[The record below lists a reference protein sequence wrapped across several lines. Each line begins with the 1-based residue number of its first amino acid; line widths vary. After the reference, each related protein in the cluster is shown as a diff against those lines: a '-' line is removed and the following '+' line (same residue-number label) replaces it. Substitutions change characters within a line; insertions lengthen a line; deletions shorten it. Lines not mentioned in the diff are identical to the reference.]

1 MYFYKKETSQKGFTL
16 IEMIVVVAIIGIL
29 TTIVLA
35 ALNQARAKAR
45 DADRY
50 ADLKQVQL
58 ALEIYRDVHGEYPI
72 TTSSGVDFWSV
83 CDGEHTNTGEDGY
96 IPGLAPQYI
105 PVLPIEELGCPEQG
119 AVGGYIY
126 SSNGTDYKFAADYT
140 AEIGAQCKAGGEF
153 EDPDR
158 VLEESDWHF
167 CSVYTPGAANW

>member
-58 ALEIYRDVHGEYPI
+58 ALEIYRDVHGEYPDTGGEWQSI
-72 TTSSGVDFWSV
+72 CNGDYTNSGA
-83 CDGEHTNTGEDGY
+83 DGY
-96 IPGLAPQYI
+96 IPNLAPQYI
-105 PVLPIEELGCPEQG
+105 PVLPVEELSSGCPDQG

-126 SSNGTDYKFAADYT
+126 RSDGTDYKFAGDYT
-140 AEIGAQCKAGGEF
+140 SEIGAQCKTGGEF
-153 EDPDR
+153 ADPNR
-158 VLEESDWHF
+158 VDDENETPF
-167 CSVYTPGAANW
+167 CSVYTPGAAMW